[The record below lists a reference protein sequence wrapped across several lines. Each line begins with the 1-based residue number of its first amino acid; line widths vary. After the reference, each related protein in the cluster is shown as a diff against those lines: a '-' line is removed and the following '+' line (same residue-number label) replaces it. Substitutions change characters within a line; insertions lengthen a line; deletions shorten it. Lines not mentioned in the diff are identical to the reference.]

1 MAIYAFYRLVTA
13 DGNEE
18 AVKSGRMTVVYAF
31 IGFLIVYF
39 ARAIVEAFYG
49 HISCES
55 FSLGFITIQG
65 EQCTNTL
72 DITEGSDIIIKI
84 INWFNGFVAIIV
96 LIMILYAGA
105 QILLSQGDEE
115 KVKKG
120 KQSLLYIAIGLL
132 ILVANYLILT
142 FFLVPETASGVI

>member
-1 MAIYAFYRLVTA
+1 
-13 DGNEE
+13 
-18 AVKSGRMTVVYAF
+18 
-31 IGFLIVYF
+31 
-39 ARAIVEAFYG
+39 
-49 HISCES
+49 
-55 FSLGFITIQG
+55 
-65 EQCTNTL
+65 
-72 DITEGSDIIIKI
+72 
-84 INWFNGFVAIIV
+84 
-96 LIMILYAGA
+96 MILYAGA